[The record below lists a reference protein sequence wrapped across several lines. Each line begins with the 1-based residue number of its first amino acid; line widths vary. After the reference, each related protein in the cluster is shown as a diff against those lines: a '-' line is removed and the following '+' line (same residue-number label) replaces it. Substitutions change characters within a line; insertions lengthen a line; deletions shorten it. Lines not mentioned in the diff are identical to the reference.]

1 VEAVPG
7 APLTSGDVRSW
18 HHQAITDVRGF
29 DVIAHSDDGVVEGI
43 LDPQRRF
50 YLGVQW
56 HPERTESEATGL
68 AVVRSLVDAS
78 R

>member
-1 VEAVPG
+1 
-7 APLTSGDVRSW
+7 
-18 HHQAITDVRGF
+18 VRGF